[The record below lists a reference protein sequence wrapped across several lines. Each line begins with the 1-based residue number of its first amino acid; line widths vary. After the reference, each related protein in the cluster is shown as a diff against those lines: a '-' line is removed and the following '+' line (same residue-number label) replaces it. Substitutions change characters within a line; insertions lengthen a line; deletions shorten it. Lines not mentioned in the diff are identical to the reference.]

1 MMREFWGSA
10 QAPEFF
16 ALVQG
21 WLGHAGGGERFR
33 SPLILA
39 SGSALG
45 SLSGVALSSVRLLA
59 APRDGL
65 GANFL
70 NRDVKME
77 YSRDLVPLDPKL
89 VSVLKDWR
97 QRAPLKEDTDWLF
110 ANPRT
115 GKPYHQEGIQK
126 KHLKKA
132 AIAAGI
138 RSEIGW
144 HTFRHT
150 YRSWLD
156 ASGAPLKVQQ
166 ELMRHASITTTMN
179 VYGKAMPS
187 IKRKANSKVVSM
199 VLKKRKGKLLVA
211 AS

>member
-97 QRAPLKEDTDWLF
+97 QRPRSKEI
-110 ANPRT
+110 RT
-115 GKPYHQEGIQK
+115 GCLRTLERVS
-126 KHLKKA
+126 L
-132 AIAAGI
+132 
-138 RSEIGW
+138 
-144 HTFRHT
+144 T
-150 YRSWLD
+150 
-156 ASGAPLKVQQ
+156 
-166 ELMRHASITTTMN
+166 
-179 VYGKAMPS
+179 
-187 IKRKANSKVVSM
+187 IKRGF
-199 VLKKRKGKLLVA
+199 KR
-211 AS
+211 SI

>member
-97 QRAPLKEDTDWLF
+97 QRAPLKGDT
-110 ANPRT
+110 
-115 GKPYHQEGIQK
+115 
-126 KHLKKA
+126 
-132 AIAAGI
+132 
-138 RSEIGW
+138 
-144 HTFRHT
+144 
-150 YRSWLD
+150 
-156 ASGAPLKVQQ
+156 
-166 ELMRHASITTTMN
+166 
-179 VYGKAMPS
+179 AMPS

-199 VLKKRKGKLLVA
+199 VLRKQKRKAKA
-211 AS
+211 TAS